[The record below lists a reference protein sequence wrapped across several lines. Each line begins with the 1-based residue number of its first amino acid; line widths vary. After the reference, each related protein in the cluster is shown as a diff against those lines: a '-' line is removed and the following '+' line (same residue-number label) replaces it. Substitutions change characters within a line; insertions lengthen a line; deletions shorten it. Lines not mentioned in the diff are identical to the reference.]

1 MRPGEPGSRRAL
13 PRQQSAFAPSE
24 HASRRCSFAL
34 GLLISDLLYLLL
46 LRGGGFFL
54 LKTQLF
60 NAPSSTPLLVLISW
74 VKYSRLWVS
83 WLMCGS
89 LSKQVYIFFGKPPER
104 RQLTEAKRKG
114 ETTFLRICRFSMKT
128 SHSSAFPLSDMNHL
142 ITVSSIFAQT
152 IHDMFI
158 LDNVLVYICL

>member
-1 MRPGEPGSRRAL
+1 
-13 PRQQSAFAPSE
+13 
-24 HASRRCSFAL
+24 
-34 GLLISDLLYLLL
+34 
-46 LRGGGFFL
+46 
-54 LKTQLF
+54 
-60 NAPSSTPLLVLISW
+60 
-74 VKYSRLWVS
+74 
-83 WLMCGS
+83 MCGS

-114 ETTFLRICRFSMKT
+114 ETTFLRICHFSMKT

-152 IHDMFI
+152 IRDMFI